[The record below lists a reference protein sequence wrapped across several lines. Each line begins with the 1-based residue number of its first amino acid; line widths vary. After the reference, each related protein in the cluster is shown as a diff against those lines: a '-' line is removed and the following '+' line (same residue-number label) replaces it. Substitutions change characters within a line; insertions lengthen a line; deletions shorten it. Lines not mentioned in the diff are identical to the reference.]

1 MSVDNSIPVVGE
13 LSDVKRKLIDKYL
26 RDVVQT
32 SADQQHIPP
41 RPPGEPVPLSFSQQQ
56 VWVHSQMAG
65 DIPIYNEAMTI
76 YRRGPLDVAVLERC
90 LGEILRRHE
99 IWRTT
104 FDIIDGK
111 PIQVVRPAPD
121 EFQLETVDL
130 RYLPESDRAAHAIW
144 WPSKAAGKMFD
155 LMEGPLLR
163 AVLIQM
169 GEEEYRLYLTFHQIV
184 FDAMSAYRIFLPE
197 LIALYEAF
205 SMGRPSPLPDP
216 ILQYGD
222 FACWQQTALAS
233 GAWSEQL
240 SFWRRKLSGEIP
252 VLQWPNER
260 ARPIY
265 ETHRGAIQRFEFD
278 SAVIASMRA
287 FCKEQGVSSYMIFL
301 ASYAALLSRYTGQQ
315 DIVLGGL
322 SAGRSRSEIEAVIGY
337 FVNPLALRV
346 DLSGQ
351 PTFRQLTS
359 RVRDTVLDA
368 LANDEVPFEHVVEAV
383 QPRPNPGRNPL
394 FQIILSQQPQMPAA
408 VEGWDIVSEEVSNGG
423 SKLDLTIVLDERTD
437 TVSGPITY
445 NPNLFDASTIKQM
458 VDHWQ
463 TLLAAALADPDR
475 SIAELPLL
483 TEPERHQLL
492 VDWNN
497 TQMDSPPEK
506 LLHELFEAQAERTPD
521 AVALLFESQEMAY
534 RELNDRSNGLAS
546 YLQSLGVGPDM
557 PVGLYLERSFDMV
570 VGLLGVLKAGGVC
583 LPLDPTYPKDRLAFM
598 LEETQT
604 AVLITQQRLKADLP
618 SHSAKVVC
626 LDTENRLRS
635 IRPSAL
641 ESHAASPGRLA
652 YIIYT
657 SGSTGR
663 PKGVQV
669 THRGLVNSTLARE
682 AYYREPMKS
691 FLLLPSFAFD
701 SSLAGIFWT
710 LSTGGALVL
719 PPDRSRC
726 ELSALAELIIKHG
739 VSHLL
744 CVPSLYRELL
754 GETTLKKTS
763 SLSVAIVAGEEC
775 SKELVDRHYRVLPDA
790 TLYNEYGPTEATVWS
805 SVYRCD
811 PKSHFTRVPIGKP
824 IANAQLYVLD
834 PGLQPVPVGVPG
846 ELHIAG
852 MGVTRGYL
860 ERPEVNARQFVPNP
874 FGNSGGSLYKSG
886 DLARYLP
893 DGNIEYLGRLDEQVK
908 IRGFRVEVG
917 EIEATLL
924 ACPNVRAAVVT
935 LREDLPGDKRLVAY
949 VVPEFR
955 QELTTVE
962 LRAFLKRNLPEHMI
976 PAAFVR
982 LETLPLAS
990 NGKVDRRA
998 LPVPPQFDDA
1008 RALGFVG
1015 PRDDLETRLTKIWEE
1030 ILGVHGVGI
1039 QHNLFELG
1047 AHSLLVARMLTRIE
1061 HEFGKKLSF
1070 MSIFGAPTIEELA
1083 ALLRNSDKSTQFTK
1097 IVPIQ
1102 PAGTRSPF
1110 FLLGG
1115 SFFFGPLAQNLG
1127 IHQPTLVVN
1136 FDEAI
1141 VDRLHAPYT
1150 FEELASYMAQAIR
1163 EHQPQGPYF
1172 IGGFC
1177 DYGLIAYETARQLLN
1192 QGHQVALLALFDT
1205 CNPAYLRRRS
1215 NGHESGIGW
1224 SRALFHLKK
1233 LRQGTGAEAYRYIEV
1248 HIKQL
1253 WQRLFKRSSEIP
1265 AGIRS
1270 PENTGHPAYLERIFL
1285 SALEK
1290 YDPKPYAGQAAIFRA
1305 DTKSI
1310 EELSGWRNVIT
1321 GPLELHDILG
1331 THLGMFF
1338 DPQVDELG
1346 RRLAASIDKVSQV
1359 DQRFTR

>member
-1 MSVDNSIPVVGE
+1 MSVDNSIPDVGE
-13 LSDVKRKLIDKYL
+13 LSDAKRKLVDKYIL
-26 RDVVQT
+26 DVFQT
-32 SADQQHIPP
+32 SPLQQHIPP
-41 RPPGEPVPLSFSQQQ
+41 RPPGELVPLSSSQQQ

-65 DIPIYNEAMTI
+65 DIPIYNEAVTI

-99 IWRTT
+99 IWRAT
-104 FDIIDGK
+104 FDMIDGK
-111 PIQVVRPAPD
+111 PIQVVQPAPD
-121 EFQLETVDL
+121 GFPLETVDL
-130 RYLPESDRAAHAIW
+130 RHLPESDRAAHAMW
-144 WPSKAAGKMFD
+144 WPSKAAGKLFD
-155 LMEGPLLR
+155 LKEGPLLR
-163 AVLIQM
+163 AVLIRM
-169 GEEEYRLYLTFHQIV
+169 GDEEYRLYLTFHQIV

-205 SMGRPSPLPDP
+205 SIGRPSPLPDP

-240 SFWRRKLSGEIP
+240 SFWLKKLSGEIP
-252 VLQWPNER
+252 VLQWPNDR

-265 ETHRGAIQRFEFD
+265 QTHRGAIQRFEFD
-278 SAVIASMRA
+278 SGLIASLRA
-287 FCKEQGVSSYMIFL
+287 FCKEQGVSSYMVFL

-315 DIVLGGL
+315 DIILGGL
-322 SAGRSRSEIEAVIGY
+322 SAGRSRSELEAVIGY

-351 PTFRQLTS
+351 PTFREFTS

-368 LANDEVPFEHVVEAV
+368 LANDDVPFENVVEAV

-394 FQIILSQQPQMPAA
+394 FQIILSQQPQMPAVA
-408 VEGWDIVSEEVSNGG
+408 EGWNLVSEEVSNGG
-423 SKLDLTIVLDERTD
+423 SKLDLTIVLDERTEI
-437 TVSGPITY
+437 VSGPITY
-445 NPNLFDASTIKQM
+445 NPNLFDASTIMRM

-463 TLLAAALADPDR
+463 TLLAAALANPDC

-483 TEPERHQLL
+483 TEPERQQLL

-497 TQMDSPPEK
+497 TQMDCPQEK
-506 LLHELFEAQAERTPD
+506 LLHELFEAQVERTPHT
-521 AVALLFESQEMAY
+521 VALIFEHEQMTY
-534 RELNDRSNGLAS
+534 RELNDRSSRLAS

-570 VGLLGVLKAGGVC
+570 VGLLGVLKAGGAC
-583 LPLDPTYPKDRLAFM
+583 LPLDPSYPKDRLAFM
-598 LEETQT
+598 LEETQA
-604 AVLITQQRLKADLP
+604 AVLVTQERLKADLP
-618 SHSAKVVC
+618 PHRAKVVC
-626 LDTENRLRS
+626 LDTESRLRS
-635 IRPSAL
+635 IQPKAT
-641 ESHAASPGRLA
+641 ESHAANPGRLA

-669 THRGLVNSTLARE
+669 THRGLVNSTLARI
-682 AYYREPMKS
+682 AYYHEPMKS

-710 LSTGGALVL
+710 LSAGGALVL
-719 PPDRSRC
+719 PLDRSRC

-754 GETTLKKTS
+754 GETTLKQTS

-775 SKELVDRHYRVLPDA
+775 SKELVDRHYRVLPDT

-805 SVYRCD
+805 SVYRCE
-811 PKSHFTRVPIGKP
+811 PKSHFTRVPIGRP

-834 PGLQPVPVGVPG
+834 PHLQPVPVGVPG

-860 ERPEVNARQFVPNP
+860 DRPELNARQFIPNP
-874 FGNSGGSLYKSG
+874 FGELGGFLYKSG

-893 DGNIEYLGRLDEQVK
+893 DGNIEYLERLDEQIK

-917 EIEATLL
+917 EIEATLR

-949 VVPEFR
+949 VVPEP
-955 QELTTVE
+955 QHELTAGE
-962 LRAFLKRNLPEHMI
+962 LRAFLKRNLPEHMV

-982 LETLPLAS
+982 LETLPLTS

-998 LPVPPQFDDA
+998 LPVPPQLDGA
-1008 RALGFVG
+1008 QAPGSVG
-1015 PRDDLETRLTKIWEE
+1015 PRDDIETRLTKIWEE
-1030 ILGVHGVGI
+1030 ILGIRGIGI

-1047 AHSLLVARMLTRIE
+1047 GHSLLVARMLTRIE
-1061 HEFGKKLSF
+1061 REFGRKLSF

-1083 ALLRNSDKSTQFTK
+1083 ALLRSSHKSTRFTE

-1115 SFFFGPLAQNLG
+1115 SFFYRSLAQHLG
-1127 IHQPTLVVN
+1127 IHQPALVVN
-1136 FDEAI
+1136 FDASI
-1141 VDRLHAPYT
+1141 IDRLHAPYT
-1150 FEELASYMAQAIR
+1150 FEELAGYMAQAIR

-1172 IGGFC
+1172 VGGFC

-1192 QGHQVALLALFDT
+1192 QGHQVALLALFDA

-1215 NGHESGIGW
+1215 NGHGSGISW
-1224 SRALFHLKK
+1224 SRVVFHLKK
-1233 LRQGTGAEAYRYIEV
+1233 LRQQSSAEAYRFIEV
-1248 HIKQL
+1248 RLRQL
-1253 WQRLFKRSSEIP
+1253 WRTLLSQPSELP
-1265 AGIRS
+1265 VGIQSRGS
-1270 PENTGHPAYLERIFL
+1270 TGHPVYLEPIIL
-1285 SALEK
+1285 SALET
-1290 YDPKPYAGQAAIFRA
+1290 YDPKPYAGQVAIFRA
-1305 DTKSI
+1305 DTKSF

-1321 GPLELHDILG
+1321 GPVEVHDIPG

-1338 DPQVDELG
+1338 DPHVDELG
-1346 RRLAASIDKVSQV
+1346 RRLAASIDKVSQL
-1359 DQRFTR
+1359 DQRLTH